1 MIEMIPTIVGT
12 FLMMMFGVPFLLG
25 ILKLFGF
32 YTIVEERQC
41 RAFVLFGKVL
51 TVIDEPGLHFLLFE
65 IGPAALIVNILGKC
79 YVIDRR
85 LDQEYRRSEPVN
97 SEEGAPMGIGI
108 WYEMWVSDPVA
119 YLFKNTDPRGSL
131 RANVSNA
138 TVRCL
143 SNMPLN
149 EMLGT
154 RHKMSQTVRDEVSPR
169 SNEWGYQLGSVYI
182 RKVHFRD
189 KNMIHQIEE
198 KVVNRLRQVTSA
210 IKQAGANQ
218 VSVITSSAEREA
230 SIEFGRAS
238 AIRPNTLGQALR
250 EIAKQPAV
258 VKALFEILENQKVT
272 EGSGRLTLMTT
283 GSSGLLQS
291 ILAAK
296 DKPE

>member
-65 IGPAALIVNILGKC
+65 IGPSALIVNILGKC

-250 EIAKQPAV
+250 EIARQPAV

-272 EGSGRLTLMTT
+272 EGSGRLTLMAA